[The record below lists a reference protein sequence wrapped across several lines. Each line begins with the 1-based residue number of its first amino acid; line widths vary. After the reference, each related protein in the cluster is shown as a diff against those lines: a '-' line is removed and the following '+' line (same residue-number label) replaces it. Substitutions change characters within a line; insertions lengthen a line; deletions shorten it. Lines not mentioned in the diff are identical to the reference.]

1 VSAREAILNR
11 VRAARTAGWSA
22 RLQPSESSAKAE
34 AEWSATG
41 PPKLE
46 ERRREALAERSVD
59 LLSRFS
65 HELEALGVECHIEA
79 TPDAVRDRVRQLAD
93 GQSVFSWDA
102 DQLPYDVGGI
112 LSSPAIG
119 TDPRGRQA
127 EATLGVTGCHAA
139 IAETGSLVVLSG
151 QGTPRAASLLP
162 PAHVCVVRR
171 ADLVATMGTFFR
183 EHAADIAGAACCTFI
198 TGPSR
203 TADIELTLTLGVHG
217 PGRVTVIVGP

>member
-1 VSAREAILNR
+1 MSAREAILNR
-11 VRAARTAGWSA
+11 IRAARSAGWSA
-22 RLQPSESSAKAE
+22 RLQPSE
-34 AEWSATG
+34 WSATC

-46 ERRREALAERSVD
+46 ERWREALAERPDD

-65 HELEALGVECHIEA
+65 RELEALGVECHIEA
-79 TPDAVRDRVRQLAD
+79 TPDAVRDRVRRLAD
-93 GQSVFSWDA
+93 GQAVFSWDA
-102 DQLPYDVGGI
+102 DRLPYDVGAVF
-112 LSSPAIG
+112 SSPVIG
-119 TDPRGRQA
+119 THARNRQA
-127 EATLGVTGCHAA
+127 DATLGVTGCHAA

-151 QGTPRAASLLP
+151 PGTPRAASLLP

-183 EHAADIAGAACCTFI
+183 ERAADIASAACCTLI

>member
-1 VSAREAILNR
+1 MSAREAILNR
-11 VRAARTAGWSA
+11 VRAAR
-22 RLQPSESSAKAE
+22 SAKALGE
-34 AEWSATG
+34 RNASHGPGTMSVAKSAAPSG
-41 PPKLE
+41 
-46 ERRREALAERSVD
+46 D
-59 LLSRFS
+59 LVSQFSR
-65 HELEALGVECHIEA
+65 ELEALDVECHVEA

-93 GQSVFSWDA
+93 GQSVLSWDA
-102 DQLPYDVGGI
+102 DRLPYDIGAV

-119 TDPRGRQA
+119 TDARGRQA

-151 QGTPRAASLLP
+151 PGTPRAASLLP

-183 EHAADIAGAACCTFI
+183 ERAAAIAGAACCTFI

-217 PGRVTVIVGP
+217 PGRVTVVVGP

>member
-1 VSAREAILNR
+1 MSARDAILNR
-11 VRAARTAGWSA
+11 VRAARSAGWSA
-22 RLQPSESSAKAE
+22 RLQPSESGGKA
-34 AEWSATG
+34 S
-41 PPKLE
+41 
-46 ERRREALAERSVD
+46 AERSED
-59 LLSRFS
+59 LLARFS
-65 HELEALGVECHIEA
+65 REIEALGVECHVET

-102 DQLPYDVGGI
+102 DRLSYDVGAV
-112 LSSPAIG
+112 LSSPATG
-119 TDPRGRQA
+119 ADTRGRQA
-127 EATLGVTGCHAA
+127 DATLGVTGCHAA

-151 QGTPRAASLLP
+151 PGTPRAASLLP
-162 PAHVCVVRR
+162 PWHVCVVSR

-183 EHAADIAGAACCTFI
+183 ERAADIAGAACCTFI